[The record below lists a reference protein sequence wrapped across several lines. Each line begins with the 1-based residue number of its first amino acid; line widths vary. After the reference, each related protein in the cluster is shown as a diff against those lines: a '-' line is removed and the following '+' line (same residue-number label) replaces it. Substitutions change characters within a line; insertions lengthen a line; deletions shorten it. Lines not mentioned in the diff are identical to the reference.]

1 MALDC
6 VYFCQRTTVKLKDKK
21 EQISSK
27 SLNYEQSGAFRCIY
41 GEILNNAADITKGIR
56 KRSTINTIRGSIE
69 IRQLIQS
76 MLENCSF
83 ELRLCE
89 TTQCLL
95 QRDLNDDIQE
105 MCTII
110 NSSVPIRL
118 NQYIDKNQQQK
129 NKFVIFACRHVFHLR
144 CFIEIQTEQS
154 NNNFCLQ
161 CTTNQSSTTT
171 SIVRPELRRLT
182 AIHSDQ
188 NDKQISLNNI
198 QQQVITAI
206 LDRKHDD
213 GKIQT
218 PIIQAY
224 SPAASLQLPDK
235 WQEYLSS
242 SGYDDQAVI
251 DGAAGG
257 AGGGPLVLLPLADV
271 FTDDSSSSSSSS
283 PSSSF
288 TTLSSSSSTT
298 PTFSM
303 PYILLSIVTCITI
316 VGVYMLYVENN
327 GHVEVGKI
335 NDRQAEEFKK
345 QMQEKLQ
352 EKLEPMKEN
361 LERVLQAKV
370 EGTKA
375 PLEKDLANVQ
385 QNLAKL
391 EEDRQV
397 LQETI
402 PQKLNTAEIGRQ
414 EQLDRL
420 LIEILDRLIETLE
433 NIVKKSE
440 AIRTVPKS
448 DTISIEEIQ

>member
-83 ELRLCE
+83 ELRLFE

-198 QQQVITAI
+198 QQQ
-206 LDRKHDD
+206 
-213 GKIQT
+213 
-218 PIIQAY
+218 
-224 SPAASLQLPDK
+224 
-235 WQEYLSS
+235 
-242 SGYDDQAVI
+242 GYDDQAVI

-316 VGVYMLYVENN
+316 VGVYMLYVENH
-327 GHVEVGKI
+327 GHVEVGKLK
-335 NDRQAEEFKK
+335 DRQA
-345 QMQEKLQ
+345 
-352 EKLEPMKEN
+352 
-361 LERVLQAKV
+361 A
-370 EGTKA
+370 
-375 PLEKDLANVQ
+375 
-385 QNLAKL
+385 
-391 EEDRQV
+391 
-397 LQETI
+397 
-402 PQKLNTAEIGRQ
+402 
-414 EQLDRL
+414 
-420 LIEILDRLIETLE
+420 
-433 NIVKKSE
+433 
-440 AIRTVPKS
+440 
-448 DTISIEEIQ
+448 

>member
-83 ELRLCE
+83 ELRLFE

-118 NQYIDKNQQQK
+118 NQY
-129 NKFVIFACRHVFHLR
+129 
-144 CFIEIQTEQS
+144 
-154 NNNFCLQ
+154 
-161 CTTNQSSTTT
+161 
-171 SIVRPELRRLT
+171 
-182 AIHSDQ
+182 
-188 NDKQISLNNI
+188 
-198 QQQVITAI
+198 
-206 LDRKHDD
+206 DD

-242 SGYDDQAVI
+242 SGYDDLAVI
-251 DGAAGG
+251 DGAAGD

-271 FTDDSSSSSSSS
+271 FTDESSSSSSSSS

-352 EKLEPMKEN
+352 EKLESMKEN